1 MKILVPLDGSEFSE
15 AVLPVVAALAR
26 TTGAEIILTT
36 VLEKS
41 PPRSPWLKP
50 PPSPVDVQGQADL
63 SGRIV
68 VPPRREQAVLVET
81 STQADERARNEAKD
95 YLERIAHKTFP
106 MGAQVNVA
114 DGDDAASAIL
124 EEARKRR
131 VDVIAMTSHGRSGL
145 ARLITGSVATKVLA
159 AGVAPVLLV
168 RPKHLHE

>member
-1 MKILVPLDGSEFSE
+1 VD
-15 AVLPVVAALAR
+15 V
-26 TTGAEIILTT
+26 ILTT
-36 VLEKS
+36 VIEKS

-50 PPSPVDVQGQADL
+50 PLSSVDVQSRADL
-63 SGRIV
+63 SGMTV

-81 STQADERARNEAKD
+81 STQAGERARNEAKD
-95 YLERIAHKTFP
+95 YLERIAHKTLP
-106 MGAQVNVA
+106 LGAQVDVL
-114 DGDDAASAIL
+114 DGDDAAGAIL

-168 RPKHLHE
+168 RPKNLRD